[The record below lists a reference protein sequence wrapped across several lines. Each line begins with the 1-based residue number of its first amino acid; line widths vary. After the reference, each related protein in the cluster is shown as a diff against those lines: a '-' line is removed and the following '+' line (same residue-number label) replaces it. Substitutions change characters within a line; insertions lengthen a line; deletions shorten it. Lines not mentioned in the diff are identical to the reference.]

1 MKPLPL
7 TLAIASL
14 LAPSAVIAQDSESQ
28 EHKEAKTLD
37 RVQVTASPLRNA
49 IDDIARPVSVLTGD
63 DLEARKAGTLGQ
75 TLEREAGVQ
84 SSFFGAGVGRPI
96 IRGQEGPRVQTL
108 SGGMSSAD
116 VSALSADHG
125 VSIEPFLADQIEV
138 LRGPAVLLYGS
149 GAIAGAV
156 NVVDGRIPTA
166 PIGEDFK
173 GRTEIRYGENSDE
186 LTLMTRLDGDIQNS
200 NLTWHLDAFRRD
212 AGDYGIPGFAL
223 HQDLIEEGLDEGET
237 LDEFAKGRMPN
248 SSLETRGAGGGVSWF
263 GQNVWFGASLS
274 RYQSDYGIPP
284 GAHGH
289 HEHHHEHEEGSIQ
302 ALAEDEEEEELVRI
316 GLKQNRIDL
325 KGGWRDIGAFREINM
340 RHSRT
345 DYTHTEFEGE
355 QVGTVFEN
363 DTNETRLEAVQKTW
377 NGWNGAIGM
386 QYGNRDFSAAGDEA
400 FVPPSQSRDLGLF
413 FLQERAFG
421 SFKLEL
427 GVRHDRI
434 RIETASVPILEY
446 SANSMALGGIWDVS
460 ENWHLSLNFD
470 RAQRAPT
477 PEELLSDGP
486 HIATNTYEIGD
497 IDLTKETANNAEI
510 GLHLHQGR
518 YQGKF
523 SLYRTRYDGFIYLS
537 ATDTEID
544 ELPVAF
550 WTQDDAL
557 FKGWEIEASVDL
569 VDNST
574 GLWRL
579 SGSADRVDARL
590 TNGQKLPRIAP
601 ARFGTDLLWQRNA
614 WSARLGAQRVSR
626 QDDVAEGE
634 EVTDGYTLINA
645 NLTYHWDLGGND
657 FEVFLDGRNLSNQE
671 ARVHTSFLKEI
682 APLPGR
688 AFSAGFRILF

>member
-14 LAPSAVIAQDSESQ
+14 LAPYAVMAQDSDA
-28 EHKEAKTLD
+28 HAHDEAKTLD
-37 RVQVTASPLRNA
+37 RVQVTASPLRSA
-49 IDDIARPVSVLTGD
+49 IDDVARPVTVLAGD

-96 IRGQEGPRVQTL
+96 IRGQEGARVQTL

-116 VSALSADHG
+116 VSTVSADHG

-166 PIGEDFK
+166 PIGDAFK
-173 GRTEIRYGENSDE
+173 GRAEIRYGENSDE
-186 LTLMTRLDGDIQNS
+186 LSLMARLDGDIKGR
-200 NLTWHLDAFRRD
+200 NLSWHVDAFNRD
-212 AGDYGIPGFAL
+212 AGDYGIPGYAFHA
-223 HQDLIEEGLDEGET
+223 HLIEEGLEEGET

-248 SSLETRGAGGGVSWF
+248 SALETRGAGAGFSWF
-263 GQNVWFGASLS
+263 GQSAWFGAALS
-274 RYQSDYGIPP
+274 RYESDYGIPP
-284 GAHGH
+284 GAHAH
-289 HEHHHEHEEGSIQ
+289 HQEAVE
-302 ALAEDEEEEELVRI
+302 ALAEDEEEQELVRI

-325 KGGWRDIGAFREINM
+325 KGGWRDVGVFREINV

-345 DYTHTEFEGE
+345 DYSHTEFEGPE
-355 QVGTVFEN
+355 IGTVFEN
-363 DTNETRLEAVQKTW
+363 DSHETRLEAVQNTW
-377 NGWNGAIGM
+377 NGWNGALGT
-386 QYGNRDFSAAGDEA
+386 QYNARDFSAIGDEA
-400 FVPPSQSRDLGLF
+400 FVPASQSRDLGFF

-421 SFKLEL
+421 PFKLEF
-427 GVRHDRI
+427 GARHDRI
-434 RIETASVPILEY
+434 RIETASVPTLEFR
-446 SANSMALGGIWDVS
+446 ANSVALGGIWDVS

-497 IDLTKETANNAEI
+497 IDLHNETANNAEI
-510 GLHLHQGR
+510 GLHVHQGR

-537 ATDTEID
+537 AIDAEID
-544 ELPVAF
+544 ALPVAF
-550 WTQDDAL
+550 WNQDDAL
-557 FKGWEIEASVDL
+557 FKGWEMEASVDL
-569 VDNST
+569 AENNT

-579 SGSADRVDARL
+579 SASADRVDARL
-590 TNGQKLPRIAP
+590 ADGRKLPRIAP
-601 ARFGTDLLWQRNA
+601 ARFGTELLWQRNA
-614 WSARLGAQRVSR
+614 WTARLGAQRISR

-634 EVTDGYTLINA
+634 ESTDGYTLINA
-645 NLTYHWDLGGND
+645 NLTYHWDKGSNG

-688 AFSAGFRILF
+688 ALSLGIRLLF

>member
-1 MKPLPL
+1 
-7 TLAIASL
+7 
-14 LAPSAVIAQDSESQ
+14 
-28 EHKEAKTLD
+28 
-37 RVQVTASPLRNA
+37 
-49 IDDIARPVSVLTGD
+49 
-63 DLEARKAGTLGQ
+63 
-75 TLEREAGVQ
+75 
-84 SSFFGAGVGRPI
+84 
-96 IRGQEGPRVQTL
+96 
-108 SGGMSSAD
+108 
-116 VSALSADHG
+116 
-125 VSIEPFLADQIEV
+125 
-138 LRGPAVLLYGS
+138 
-149 GAIAGAV
+149 
-156 NVVDGRIPTA
+156 
-166 PIGEDFK
+166 
-173 GRTEIRYGENSDE
+173 
-186 LTLMTRLDGDIQNS
+186 
-200 NLTWHLDAFRRD
+200 
-212 AGDYGIPGFAL
+212 
-223 HQDLIEEGLDEGET
+223 
-237 LDEFAKGRMPN
+237 
-248 SSLETRGAGGGVSWF
+248 
-263 GQNVWFGASLS
+263 
-274 RYQSDYGIPP
+274 
-284 GAHGH
+284 
-289 HEHHHEHEEGSIQ
+289 
-302 ALAEDEEEEELVRI
+302 
-316 GLKQNRIDL
+316 
-325 KGGWRDIGAFREINM
+325 
-340 RHSRT
+340 
-345 DYTHTEFEGE
+345 
-355 QVGTVFEN
+355 
-363 DTNETRLEAVQKTW
+363 
-377 NGWNGAIGM
+377 M

-434 RIETASVPILEY
+434 RIETASVPTLEY